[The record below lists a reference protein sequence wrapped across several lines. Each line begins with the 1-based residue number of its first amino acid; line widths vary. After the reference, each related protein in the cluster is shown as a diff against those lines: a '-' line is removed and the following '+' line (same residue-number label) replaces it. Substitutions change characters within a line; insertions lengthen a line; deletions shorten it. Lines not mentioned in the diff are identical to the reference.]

1 MNTKI
6 QKIKDYIQGK
16 ELKKPNRAR
25 EIVYTRSI
33 ICNMLKEEGLNLTE
47 TGKMFGRKHDW
58 AIHMLKHYDSNIKYN
73 DFKLIEEKLDKDLD
87 VFNFDKQ
94 FLNCRSYTDF
104 VNLQQL
110 FINHILY

>member
-6 QKIKDYIQGK
+6 QKIKEYIEGK

-25 EIVYTRSI
+25 EIVYTRAI

-58 AIHMLKHYDSNIKYN
+58 AIYMRKHYNNLKNYKDFSNI
-73 DFKLIEEKLDKDLD
+73 EEIVTNEL
-87 VFNFDKQ
+87 FTETFDQK
-94 FLNCRSYTDF
+94 FLKCKNITDF
-104 VNLQQL
+104 INLQQQ
-110 FINHILY
+110 FKNYK

>member
-6 QKIKDYIQGK
+6 QKIKDYIEVK

-25 EIVYTRSI
+25 EIVYTRAI

-58 AIHMLKHYDSNIKYN
+58 AIYMRKHYNNLKNYKDFSNI
-73 DFKLIEEKLDKDLD
+73 EEIVTNEL
-87 VFNFDKQ
+87 FTETFDQK
-94 FLNCRSYTDF
+94 FLKCKSYTDF
-104 VNLQQL
+104 INLQQQ
-110 FINHILY
+110 FKNYK

>member
-6 QKIKDYIQGK
+6 QKIKDYIEGK

-58 AIHMLKHYDSNIKYN
+58 AIYMRKHYNTLKKYE
-73 DFKLIEEKLDKDLD
+73 DFQLIENELKADLN
-87 VFNFDKQ
+87 VYTFEQQ
-94 FLNCRSYTDF
+94 FLNCKSITDF
-104 VNLQQL
+104 INLQQQ
-110 FINHILY
+110 FKNYN